1 VAGFSRTVITVRL
14 KADTTYVYKMPP
26 NIITVDLEE
35 WFHVCGVGGALA
47 PANWDRLPSRV
58 EQTTRIVLDLLDGVQ
73 VRATFF
79 VVGWV
84 CERYPRL
91 IETVLKAGHEVGSHG
106 YCHARVY
113 DLGRDRFRQD
123 LCASFRALAA
133 AGAGRVTM
141 FRAPEWSI
149 TDRSF
154 WALQTLV
161 EEGVTVDASMAPT
174 RIVGAVTNPRH
185 PHLRHTPAGLITEV
199 PPLVVDRFGQVMPMG
214 WGWGLRM
221 SSPRRVVRAIEAVN
235 RAGVPAVLTVHP
247 WELDPNP
254 PRTRLPAR
262 LQFAHYFRLSGFRE
276 RLRAILHAAPFSC
289 IGDMTS
295 GSCHSDPDGDS
306 HHLQPHDPRFRV

>member
-1 VAGFSRTVITVRL
+1 MAVPVDPRNVF
-14 KADTTYVYKMPP
+14 
-26 NIITVDLEE
+26 TVDLEE
-35 WFHVCGVGGALA
+35 WFHVCGVGGPLA

-58 EQTTRIVLDLLDGVQ
+58 EQTTRALLDLLAEVQ

-84 CERYPRL
+84 GDRYPRL
-91 IETVLKAGHEVGSHG
+91 IEAVLEAGHEIGSHG
-106 YCHARVY
+106 YQHARAY
-113 DLGRDRFRQD
+113 DLGPAAFRQD
-123 LCASFRALAA
+123 LRASLATLEA
-133 AGAGRVTM
+133 AGAPRVTM

-149 TDRSF
+149 NDRSF

-161 EEGVTVDASMAPT
+161 EEGVTVDASMAPA

-185 PHLRHTPAGLITEV
+185 PHLRHTPAGTITEV

-221 SSPRRVVRAIEAVN
+221 SSPRRVLRAIDAVN

-247 WELDPNP
+247 WELDPKP
-254 PRTRLPAR
+254 PRVRLPAR

-276 RLRAILHAAPFSC
+276 RLHDILRSAPFGC
-289 IGDMTS
+289 IGDMAGVS
-295 GSCHSDPDGDS
+295 ARS
-306 HHLQPHDPRFRV
+306 